1 MANNYFVGNQEY
13 FPGIA
18 KIGYEGA
25 KSNNPLAFKFYDP
38 EKVVAGKKMK
48 DHLRFAV
55 AYWHSFCAD
64 GTDPF
69 GQGTIFH
76 PWKAKDPMETAEKK
90 LDAAFEFFT
99 KLGAEFYAFHDRDIA
114 PEGETPAQSEK
125 NLMAIVAKAKERQDK
140 TGVKLLWGTANC
152 FHHPRFMNGAA
163 TNPDFS
169 VLALAANQVKAAIDA
184 TIMLGG
190 QGYTFWG
197 GREGYM
203 SLLNTD
209 LKREKEHLAKFL
221 SVSRDYARKHGFKGM
236 FYIEPKPMEP
246 SKHQYDFD
254 VETVAGFLRYYG
266 LDKDFRMNI
275 EANHAEL
282 AGHDFVH
289 ELETAAAMGL
299 FGSVDAN
306 RGDAQNGW
314 DTDQF
319 PISYYETSLAM
330 YAILRAGGFTTGG
343 LNFDAKIRRNSTDPA
358 DLFVAH
364 IVGMDSFAVGLEV
377 ADRMIKDGKLSG
389 FVKNRYASFDSGNG
403 AKFEKGEL
411 GLEELAKLESEYG
424 KAGNTSGKQEYLEGL
439 VNQYLL
445 GL

>member
-25 KSNNPLAFKFYDP
+25 KSGNPLAFKFYDP
-38 EKVVAGKKMK
+38 EKVVASKKMK

-76 PWKAKDPMETAEKK
+76 PWKVKDPMETAEKK

-184 TIMLGG
+184 TIILGG

-197 GREGYM
+197 GR
-203 SLLNTD
+203 
-209 LKREKEHLAKFL
+209 
-221 SVSRDYARKHGFKGM
+221 
-236 FYIEPKPMEP
+236 
-246 SKHQYDFD
+246 
-254 VETVAGFLRYYG
+254 
-266 LDKDFRMNI
+266 
-275 EANHAEL
+275 
-282 AGHDFVH
+282 
-289 ELETAAAMGL
+289 
-299 FGSVDAN
+299 
-306 RGDAQNGW
+306 
-314 DTDQF
+314 
-319 PISYYETSLAM
+319 
-330 YAILRAGGFTTGG
+330 
-343 LNFDAKIRRNSTDPA
+343 
-358 DLFVAH
+358 
-364 IVGMDSFAVGLEV
+364 
-377 ADRMIKDGKLSG
+377 
-389 FVKNRYASFDSGNG
+389 
-403 AKFEKGEL
+403 
-411 GLEELAKLESEYG
+411 
-424 KAGNTSGKQEYLEGL
+424 
-439 VNQYLL
+439 
-445 GL
+445 